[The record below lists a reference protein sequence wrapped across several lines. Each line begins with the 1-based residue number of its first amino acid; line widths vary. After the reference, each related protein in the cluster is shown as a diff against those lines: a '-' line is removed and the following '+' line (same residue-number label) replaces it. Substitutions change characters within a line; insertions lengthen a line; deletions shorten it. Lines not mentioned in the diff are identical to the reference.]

1 MERKI
6 FIAALALA
14 CCLSANAQKGNIG
27 YVYPAGAQRGT
38 TVEVT
43 VGGQNLSKAK
53 GIIVSGEGVSGEMI
67 PSEAKAKKRGRKNK
81 DIGEEDNLQLA
92 DQVRFRLSVSKDA
105 ELGFRDLR
113 LLMPDGTT
121 NRLYFEIGE
130 LPDVFEDGAA
140 ELSAVSGS
148 LPVTFNGQVLRSDK
162 DRFRFRAPKGA
173 DLVLQVK
180 GRVFVPYMAD
190 AVPGWFQPIIRL
202 YGPDGAEVAFSDDYR
217 WNVDPVLF
225 FKVPATG
232 DYEVEINDALYRG
245 REDFVYRIDV
255 GELPFITSVSPLG
268 GAVGAKNKIS
278 LKGYN
283 LKSSSLVLKTRS
295 EGRVPVSMESK
306 DGLHSN
312 TMWFYS
318 DPSAQFKP
326 GKGASDGNSREGAWA
341 LPSGETCERVF
352 SAPLE
357 QHWYSVEVT
366 DSKPMHFSVLAR
378 RLGAPTDVRLT
389 LYDWNLGIVKDVDDF
404 EDSDEYLAT
413 HFADPELT
421 VRLNPGRYYLRLV
434 EAQAHAGDEYA
445 YRLRWAAA
453 EPDFSLRIEPATI
466 SIPAGG
472 TAVFSVIMTPKQSFH
487 GEVDIAVDGLP
498 AGFKLSG
505 NKIDKNRRKTL
516 VSVTA
521 PTGAEPVTLLPRVT
535 GTSTAGNGR
544 GAGASVTREAVPV
557 ESMMQAFYYT
567 HLMPMSEFRVEVGA
581 KQPFRVQVV
590 PDWNGV
596 LRLRRGGKVPVKV
609 RLDRDPGFNSQ
620 VTLMVKS
627 SEHYVKAEA
636 VVVPEGETDAVL
648 ELSVPDKVKN
658 KQAVFPRLSVYGV
671 VKGSSAKIAGKGRNA
686 YVASVTAYSPVFTAV
701 VSPTK

>member
-27 YVYPAGAQRGT
+27 YVYPSGAQRGT

-53 GIIVSGEGVSGEMI
+53 GIIVSGEGVSGELI
-67 PSEAKAKKRGRKNK
+67 PSAAKAKKRGRKNK

-105 ELGFRDLR
+105 ELGLRDLR

-130 LPDVFEDGAA
+130 LPDVFEDGGA

-148 LPVTFNGQVLRSDK
+148 LPVTFNGQVLRSDR

-268 GAVGAKNKIS
+268 GAVGAKSKIS
-278 LKGYN
+278 LKGFN

-306 DGLHSN
+306 NGLHSN

-352 SAPLE
+352 GTPLE
-357 QHWYSVEVT
+357 QHWYSVEVP
-366 DSKPMHFSVLAR
+366 DKKPVHFCVLAR
-378 RLGAPTDVRLT
+378 RLGAPTDVRMT
-389 LYDWNLGIVKDVDDF
+389 LYDSNYGVVKDVDDF

-434 EAQAHAGDEYA
+434 EAQAHSGTEFA
-445 YRLRWAAA
+445 YRLRWASA

-487 GEVDIAVDGLP
+487 GEVDIAVNGLP

-521 PTGAEPVTLLPRVT
+521 PAGAEPVTLLPRVT

-636 VVVPEGETDAVL
+636 VVVPEGESEAVL

-686 YVASVTAYSPVFTAV
+686 YVASVTAYSPVFTSEIPAV
-701 VSPTK
+701 R

>member
-53 GIIVSGEGVSGEMI
+53 GIIVSGDGVSGELI

-92 DQVRFRLSVSKDA
+92 DRVRFRLSVSKDA
-105 ELGFRDLR
+105 ALGFRDLR

-130 LPDVFEDGAA
+130 LPDVFEDGGA

-148 LPVTFNGQVLRSDK
+148 LPVTFNGQVLRSDR

-180 GRVFVPYMAD
+180 GRAFVPYMAD

-312 TMWFYS
+312 MMWFYS

-378 RLGAPTDVRLT
+378 RLGAPTDVRMT
-389 LYDWNLGIVKDVDDF
+389 LYDSNYGVVKDVDDF

-434 EAQAHAGDEYA
+434 ESQAHAGDEYA

-521 PTGAEPVTLLPRVT
+521 PAGAEPVTLLPRVT

-701 VSPTK
+701 VSPSK

>member
-389 LYDWNLGIVKDVDDF
+389 LYDWNLDIVKDVDDF

-434 EAQAHAGDEYA
+434 ESQAHAGDEYA

-521 PTGAEPVTLLPRVT
+521 PAGAEPATLLPRVT
-535 GTSTAGNGR
+535 GTST
-544 GAGASVTREAVPV
+544 SVTREAVPV

-627 SEHYVKAEA
+627 SEHYVKSEA

-686 YVASVTAYSPVFTAV
+686 YVASITAYAPVFTAV

>member
-434 EAQAHAGDEYA
+434 ESQAHAGDEYA

-521 PTGAEPVTLLPRVT
+521 PAGAEPATLLPRVT
-535 GTSTAGNGR
+535 GTST
-544 GAGASVTREAVPV
+544 SVTREAVPV